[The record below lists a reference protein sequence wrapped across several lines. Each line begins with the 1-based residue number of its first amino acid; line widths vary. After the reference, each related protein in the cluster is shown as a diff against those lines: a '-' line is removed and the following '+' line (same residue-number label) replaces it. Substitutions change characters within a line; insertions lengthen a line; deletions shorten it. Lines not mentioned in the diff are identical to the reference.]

1 MSFGGLTKKKPVIEI
16 PRNTSSYTST
26 RTYYRRSF
34 WERFSDRVADIG
46 NWFAEHA
53 ENVLSIFCVITLIAL
68 VVAGVGYVIS
78 VWINEGFFMAI
89 LAAILTGVVGVIGW
103 YVIAFVIV
111 VGVNLVMYGF
121 RFIFWN
127 GWSLLLTLLVGL
139 TIGGYV
145 LINNSSTSDTHQ
157 QRVGTEVV
165 QPATE
170 LYQCTASSLNVRT
183 APSTNSTVIGTL
195 QKNQSIEV
203 YEIKD
208 GFARISYKG
217 QRGYVS
223 VRFLRKI

>member
-16 PRNTSSYTST
+16 PRNTSSYTSA

-34 WERFSDRVADIG
+34 WDRFSDGVADIG

-53 ENVLSIFCVITLIAL
+53 ENVLNIFCIIALIAL

-89 LAAILTGVVGVIGW
+89 LAAILAGVVGVIGW
-103 YVIAFVIV
+103 YVIAFVVV

-139 TIGGYV
+139 SIGGYV
-145 LINNSSTSDTHQ
+145 LINNSSTNFSRPKQ
-157 QRVGTEVV
+157 VKTEVV

-170 LYQCTASSLNVRT
+170 FYQCTASSLNVRT
-183 APSTNSTVIGTL
+183 APNTNSTVLGTI
-195 QKNQSIEV
+195 QKNQSVEV

-217 QRGYVS
+217 QTGYVS
-223 VRFLRKI
+223 IRFLKKI